1 MGALQEL
8 RLAGERRLTLPV
20 VFDDENRPFAPMR
33 SVQYRQVGN
42 GRSIAA
48 AADVGG
54 ADSLDLYPSGAA
66 AKRGQVPA
74 SVGLSAGL
82 LLA

>member
-20 VFDDENRPFAPMR
+20 VFDDENRFAR
-33 SVQYRQVGN
+33 ADAICAVQA
-42 GRSIAA
+42 GRKRRVHSCCG
-48 AADVGG
+48 DVGG
-54 ADSLDLYPSGAA
+54 ADSLDLYPSDAA
-66 AKRGQVPA
+66 AKRGQVVA